1 MLLVQGISDFALND
15 GKEVCYAIKG
25 EKEIGCV
32 RTVKYTGITEI
43 NWNCLFNA
51 YALKLERFSN
61 ECEEDDRKSLF
72 NNSQIGC
79 FNLREAR
86 AIKVAEEP

>member
-1 MLLVQGISDFALND
+1 MLLLLDISDFALND

-51 YALKLERFSN
+51 CALKLKLFSK
-61 ECEEDDRKSLF
+61 ECEKDDRKKCLF
-72 NNSQIGC
+72 NNS
-79 FNLREAR
+79 
-86 AIKVAEEP
+86 